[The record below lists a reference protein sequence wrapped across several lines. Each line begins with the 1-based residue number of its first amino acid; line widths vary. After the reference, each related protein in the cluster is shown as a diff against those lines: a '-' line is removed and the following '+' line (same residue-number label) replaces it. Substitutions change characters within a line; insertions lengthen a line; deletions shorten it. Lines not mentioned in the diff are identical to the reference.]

1 MRRDGNPVS
10 FDDFVR
16 RVARELALET
26 EELTATSLADVPG
39 FDSLRMFELDLVL
52 DEMGAVLRDE
62 QLEGLVTI
70 YDAYD
75 AYCECLTVNAT
86 TQGAMADG

>member
-1 MRRDGNPVS
+1 MSRDNLPAS
-10 FDDFVR
+10 FDDFLR

-26 EELTATSLADVPG
+26 EELTASSLADVPG

-62 QLEGLVTI
+62 QLEQLVTI

-75 AYCECLTVNAT
+75 AYCDCVSTE
-86 TQGAMADG
+86 GAMADG